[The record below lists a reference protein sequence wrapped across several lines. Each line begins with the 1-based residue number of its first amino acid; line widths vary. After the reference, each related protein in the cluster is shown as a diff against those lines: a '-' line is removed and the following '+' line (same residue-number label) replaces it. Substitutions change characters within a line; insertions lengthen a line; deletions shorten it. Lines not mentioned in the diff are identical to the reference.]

1 MKRSA
6 RGDLLRG
13 FAVRAAVAEQ
23 LPTRSVFLDVAGKRP
38 LPAAV
43 VPFDEV
49 GIDLGD
55 CPKARQF
62 TRLRGTLQGTGEH
75 ADKGESPQ
83 SLTQL
88 TRMLLA
94 AFIQRQVGSTRVLVG
109 VRPRRIAMPGEVE
122 LG

>member
-6 RGDLLRG
+6 RGDLLRR
-13 FAVRAAVAEQ
+13 FAVQGAVAEQ
-23 LPTRSVFLDVAGKRP
+23 LPTRPVFQDVAGKRP

-55 CPKARQF
+55 CSTAGQF

-75 ADKGESPQ
+75 ADKGEPSQ

-88 TRMLLA
+88 ARMLFA

-109 VRPRRIAMPGEVE
+109 VRPGRIAVPGEV
-122 LG
+122 

>member
-6 RGDLLRG
+6 RGDLLRR

-23 LPTRSVFLDVAGKRP
+23 LPTWPVFQDVAGKRP

-43 VPFDEV
+43 VPLDEV

-55 CPKARQF
+55 CSKAGQY
-62 TRLRGTLQGTGEH
+62 TRFRGTPQGTGEH
-75 ADKGESPQ
+75 ADEGEPPQ

-109 VRPRRIAMPGEVE
+109 VRPCRIAVTGEV
-122 LG
+122 